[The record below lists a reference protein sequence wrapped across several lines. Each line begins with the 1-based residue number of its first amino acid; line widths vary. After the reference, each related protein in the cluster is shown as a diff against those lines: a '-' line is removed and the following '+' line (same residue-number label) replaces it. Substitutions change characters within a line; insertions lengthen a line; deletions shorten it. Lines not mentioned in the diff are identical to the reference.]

1 MALSQDSNIEFLG
14 NGNVEGKMSKRRL
27 ISFDWA
33 MKKLLR
39 RKANFEILMKGNPQ
53 MALKLLRLFTKRIY
67 V

>member
-1 MALSQDSNIEFLG
+1 MPTR
-14 NGNVEGKMSKRRL
+14 KL

-39 RKANFEILMKGNPQ
+39 SCLR
-53 MALKLLRLFTKRIY
+53 ALTGRDLLDKDSRIQ